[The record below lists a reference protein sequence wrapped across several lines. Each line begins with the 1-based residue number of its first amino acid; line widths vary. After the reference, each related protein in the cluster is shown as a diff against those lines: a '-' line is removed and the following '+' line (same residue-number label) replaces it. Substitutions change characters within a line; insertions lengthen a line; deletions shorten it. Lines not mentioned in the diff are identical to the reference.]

1 VVLGGGF
8 AGLVTAGA
16 LTEFYER
23 VTVVERDPIPAQGEN
38 RRGVPQGRHTHNL
51 LPGGARALEE
61 VFPGILAEMVADGA
75 VDANMFVNYR
85 FYVGGPLPQAPIG
98 APTVQA
104 TRPFYERHLRRRL
117 ADRDGV
123 RLLFGADVLGL
134 EADEARTRFT
144 GVRVATEGAG
154 GTGTGEETL
163 AADLIV
169 DAMGRGSRT
178 PVWLEELG
186 YPRPEEV
193 RLDAEV
199 AYASR
204 TVAFGEADRARV
216 GHLVGGNVNRI
227 PRGILL
233 LAVENGGFLLTL
245 NGTGPANRPPADDAE
260 WREFLTTAAPPDIV
274 EAVASA
280 DALGHISSFR
290 FPTAVWRRY
299 DELRRFPDGLLV
311 VGDAVCVLNP
321 LNAQG
326 LTVAALQAA
335 ALRRGL
341 RRGSRDLSRRFR
353 AAAARIVAGPWQQM
367 VNARTTPARFSA
379 ARLRA
384 AWMMRVVVAAH
395 RDPVVGARFGRV
407 LAMVEAPSSLQ
418 RPATAWRVLRASR
431 SR

>member
-1 VVLGGGF
+1 
-8 AGLVTAGA
+8 
-16 LTEFYER
+16 
-23 VTVVERDPIPAQGEN
+23 
-38 RRGVPQGRHTHNL
+38 
-51 LPGGARALEE
+51 
-61 VFPGILAEMVADGA
+61 MVADGA

-85 FYVGGPLPQAPIG
+85 FYVGGPLPQVPIG

-117 ADRDGV
+117 AERDGV

-134 EADEARTRFT
+134 EADGVRARFT
-144 GVRVATEGAG
+144 GVRVATEGS
-154 GTGTGEETL
+154 GTGAGEQTL

-186 YPRPEEV
+186 YPRPDEA

-199 AYASR
+199 GYASR
-204 TVAFGEADRARV
+204 TVEFGAADRARV
-216 GHLVGGNVNRI
+216 GHLVGGNVNRV

-245 NGTGPANRPPADDAE
+245 NGTGPANRPPADDAG
-260 WREFLTTAAPPDIV
+260 WSEFLATAAPPDIV
-274 EAVASA
+274 ESVASA
-280 DALGHISSFR
+280 DALGPISSFR

-335 ALRRGL
+335 ALGRCL
-341 RRGSRDLSRRFR
+341 RRGPHDLFRRFH

-384 AWMMRVVVAAH
+384 AWMMRVVIAAH